1 MIPGGVYLFTA
12 LEERIEMR
20 MPCQPKLV
28 VGAIVL
34 ALGAVAPVPLSAQTR
49 TQTTLPDETP
59 RVLIVAFRSP
69 EKGAGPQLGE
79 NVRTKLQADIP
90 MKQLY
95 VIPKATICANLEASG
110 FPCDSMPDAI
120 TSRLLAT
127 SLRADFYVDG
137 TVTKTATGYQSN
149 ARLVLARDNSMVQPL
164 PAASGNKLGDIAS
177 QLSKSILEARKELPD
192 ERACETKL
200 TSGDATGAITAAKA
214 AIALYPNSTIGRVC
228 LANALLKQNAPADS
242 VIAVASKVVELDPHN
257 RPALIMLGDAYAGK
271 NDLNHAVEAWTNLIA
286 SYPKDVQLV
295 STVVNKIGQ
304 SGQAA
309 AAKPIIVKA
318 VDENP
323 GDPDLVHLKWLI
335 LLATKDCAEATVA
348 GEQMVKTD
356 TAAADTTFFLRQS
369 ACYASANDS
378 QKAAETAAH
387 GVAKFKN
394 NAALWSLYAQTL
406 RLAGQLPQSLAAAQ
420 TAVKLDPKTEHGF
433 LRIAQA
439 QIDLNQPDSAV
450 ATLRQAVAS
459 GEDKATVAQFLLV
472 VGNKAYKD
480 AAAVDPIIR
489 PNMQRAEMILAAS
502 DSISPTPAAKFV
514 LGVAAFKIGD
524 SAVRE
529 NQKAKQCDLAKLAE
543 SSFLTAQINVAAG
556 GSIDPK
562 TAQQLL
568 SALEQYRPAVEGQI
582 KKFCK

>member
-1 MIPGGVYLFTA
+1 M
-12 LEERIEMR
+12 RIT
-20 MPCQPKLV
+20 CQPKLA
-28 VGAIVL
+28 VGAIAL
-34 ALGAVAPVPLSAQTR
+34 ALGAVTAAPLSAQTR
-49 TQTTLPDETP
+49 TQEKLPDETP

-79 NVRTKLQADIP
+79 NIRTRLQSDIP
-90 MKQLY
+90 IKQLY
-95 VIPKATICANLEASG
+95 VIPKTTICANLQASG

-127 SLRADFYVDG
+127 ALRADFYVDG
-137 TVTKTATGYQSN
+137 TVTKTATGYQAN
-149 ARLVLARDNSMVQPL
+149 PRLVLARDNSMVQPL
-164 PAASGNKLGDIAS
+164 PQATGNKLGDVAS
-177 QLSKSILEARKELPD
+177 QISKAILDARKELPD
-192 ERACETKL
+192 ERKCETTL
-200 TSGDATGAITAAKA
+200 AAGNAADAITSAKA
-214 AIALYPNSTIGRVC
+214 AIAAYPQSTIGRVC

-242 VIAVASKVVELDPHN
+242 VIAVASKVVEIDPHN

-271 NDLNHAVEAWTNLIA
+271 NDFNHAVEAWTNLIA

-295 STVVNKIGQ
+295 ATVVNKIGQ

-318 VDENP
+318 VEENP

-335 LLATKDCAEATVA
+335 LLATKDCAEATQA
-348 GEQMVKTD
+348 GELMVKTD
-356 TAAADTTFFLRQS
+356 TAAADSTFFLRQS
-369 ACYASANDS
+369 ACYASANDP
-378 QKAAETAAH
+378 QKAAETAAR

-439 QIDLNQPDSAV
+439 QIDLNQPDSAI
-450 ATLRQAVAS
+450 ATLHQAVAS
-459 GEDKATVAQFLLV
+459 GEDKATVGQFLLV
-472 VGNKAYKD
+472 LGNKAYKSASSD
-480 AAAVDPIIR
+480 TAKSSADSVKMREDFQHAVT
-489 PNMQRAEMILAAS
+489 ILAAS
-502 DSISPTPAAKFV
+502 DSISPSPQAKFV
-514 LGVAAFKIGD
+514 LGVSAFKVGD
-524 SAVRE
+524 LAIRE

-543 SSFLTAQINVAAG
+543 SSFLTAQINIAAG
-556 GSIDPK
+556 GSVDAK

>member
-1 MIPGGVYLFTA
+1 MGLVGVYLFTA
-12 LEERIEMR
+12 LEVRIEMR
-20 MPCQPKLV
+20 MTRQPKLV
-28 VGAIVL
+28 VGAIAL
-34 ALGAVAPVPLSAQTR
+34 ALGAVASAPLSAQSR
-49 TQTTLPDETP
+49 TTTTLPDETP
-59 RVLIVAFRSP
+59 RALVVAFRSP
-69 EKGAGPQLGE
+69 EKGAGTQLGE
-79 NVRTKLQADIP
+79 QVRTKLQSDIP
-90 MKQLY
+90 IKQMY
-95 VIPKATICANLEASG
+95 VIPKTTICANLEASG

-137 TVTKTATGYQSN
+137 LVSKTATGYKSD

-164 PAASGNKLGDIAS
+164 PSASGNKLGDVAS
-177 QLSKSILEARKELPD
+177 QISKSILEARKQLGD
-192 ERACETKL
+192 ERKCEVAVAA
-200 TSGDATGAITAAKA
+200 GNAPDAIAAAKS
-214 AIALYPNSTIGRVC
+214 AIATYPQSTIGRVC
-228 LANALLKQNAPADS
+228 LANAMLKQNATPDS
-242 VIAVASKVVELDPHN
+242 VIAVASKVTEIDPKN
-257 RPALIMLGDAYAGK
+257 RPALIMLGDAYATK
-271 NDLNHAVEAWTNLIA
+271 NDLNHAVESWTKLIA
-286 SYPKDVQLV
+286 AYPKDVQLV

-335 LLATKDCAEATVA
+335 LLATKDCGEATAA

-356 TAAADTTFFLRQS
+356 TSAADTTFFLRQS
-369 ACYASANDS
+369 ACYASGNEP
-378 QKAAETAAH
+378 QKAAETAAR

-394 NAALWSLYAQTL
+394 NAQLWSLYAQTL

-420 TAVKLDPKTEHGF
+420 QAVKLDPKTEHGY

-439 QIDLNQPDSAV
+439 QIDLNQPDSAIG
-450 ATLRQAVAS
+450 TLKQAIAA
-459 GEDKATVAQFLLV
+459 GEDKATVGQFLLV
-472 VGNKAYKD
+472 LGNKAYKD
-480 AAAVDPIIR
+480 ASAATPPKREDL
-489 PNMQRAEMILAAS
+489 QRAEAILAAS
-502 DSISPTPAAKFV
+502 DSIAPSPAAKFV
-514 LGVAAFKIGD
+514 LGVAAFKVGD

-529 NQKAKQCDLAKLAE
+529 NQTAKSCDLAKLAE

-568 SALEQYRPAVEGQI
+568 SALEQYRPAVAGQL

>member
-1 MIPGGVYLFTA
+1 MFTA
-12 LEERIEMR
+12 LEVRNEMR
-20 MPCQPKLV
+20 MTCQSKLV
-28 VGAIVL
+28 LGVIAVSLNAFAPGGLLAQARKTEVL
-34 ALGAVAPVPLSAQTR
+34 S
-49 TQTTLPDETP
+49 DETP
-59 RVLIVAFRSP
+59 RALVVAFRGT
-69 EKGAGPQLGE
+69 EKGSGPQLGE

-90 MKQLY
+90 IKQMY

-137 TVTKTATGYQSN
+137 IVSKTATGYKAD

-164 PAASGNKLGDIAS
+164 PPATGNKLGDIAA
-177 QLSKSILEARKELPD
+177 QISKSILDVRKELPD
-192 ERACETKL
+192 ERLCETKL
-200 TSGDATGAITAAKA
+200 AKGDVAGAIVSAKA
-214 AIALYPNSTIGRVC
+214 AITAYPQSTIGRVC
-228 LANALLKQNAPADS
+228 LANALLKQNTSQDS
-242 VIAVASKVVELDPHN
+242 VIAVANQVIAIDPRS
-257 RPALIMLGDAYAGK
+257 RPSLIMLGDAYAQK
-271 NDLNHAVEAWTNLIA
+271 NDLNHAVEAWTKLIA

-309 AAKPIIVKA
+309 AAKPIIVAA
-318 VDENP
+318 VDSNP

-335 LLATKDCAEATVA
+335 LLATKECGEATAA
-348 GEQMVKTD
+348 GEQMIKTD

-369 ACYASANDS
+369 ACYASANDP
-378 QKAAETAAH
+378 QKAAATAAL

-420 TAVKLDPKTEHGF
+420 TAVKLDPKTEHGY

-439 QIDLNQPDSAV
+439 QIDLNQPDSAI
-450 ATLRQAVAS
+450 ATLKQSVAS
-459 GEDKATVAQFLLV
+459 GEDKATVGQFLLV
-472 VGNKAYKD
+472 LGNKAYKD
-480 AAAVDPIIR
+480 ASAAVISTSDSLKIR
-489 PNMQRAEMILAAS
+489 RDSFQKAAVILAAS
-502 DSISPTPAAKFV
+502 DSIAPSPAAKFV
-514 LGVAAFKIGD
+514 LGVSAFKVGD
-524 SAVRE
+524 AAVRD
-529 NQKAKQCDLAKLAE
+529 NQAQKQCDLAKLSE
-543 SSFLTAQINVAAG
+543 SSFLTAQINIAAG

-568 SALEQYRPAVEGQI
+568 SALEQYRPAVSGQM

>member
-1 MIPGGVYLFTA
+1 MT
-12 LEERIEMR
+12 
-20 MPCQPKLV
+20 CQPKLA
-28 VGAIVL
+28 VGAIAL
-34 ALGAVAPVPLSAQTR
+34 ALGAATAASVSAQTR
-49 TQTTLPDETP
+49 TQEKLPDETP

-79 NVRTKLQADIP
+79 NIRTKLQSDIP
-90 MKQLY
+90 IKQLY
-95 VIPKATICANLEASG
+95 VIPKTTICANLQASG

-127 SLRADFYVDG
+127 ALRADFYVDG

-164 PAASGNKLGDIAS
+164 PQVTGNKLGDVAS
-177 QLSKSILEARKELPD
+177 ALSKAILEARKELPD
-192 ERACETKL
+192 ETKCESTLRA
-200 TSGDATGAITAAKA
+200 GNAADAITAAKA
-214 AIALYPNSTIGRVC
+214 AIAAYPQSTIGRVC
-228 LANALLKQNAPADS
+228 LANALIKQNAPPDS

-257 RPALIMLGDAYAGK
+257 RPALIMLGDIYAQK

-295 STVVNKIGQ
+295 ATVVNKIGQ

-318 VDENP
+318 VEENP

-335 LLATKDCAEATVA
+335 LLATKDCAEATQA
-348 GEQMVKTD
+348 GELMVKSD
-356 TAAADTTFFLRQS
+356 TAAADSTFFLRQS
-369 ACYASANDS
+369 ACYASANDP
-378 QKAAETAAH
+378 QKASETAAR

-439 QIDLNQPDSAV
+439 QMDLNQPDSAM
-450 ATLRQAVAS
+450 ATLRQAVAA
-459 GEDKATVAQFLLV
+459 GEDKATVGQFFLV
-472 VGNKAYKD
+472 LGNKAYKD
-480 AAAVDPIIR
+480 ASAEQPKTREDSVKLRGDFQHAESLLAV
-489 PNMQRAEMILAAS
+489 S
-502 DSISPTPAAKFV
+502 DSTAPSAPAKFV
-514 LGVAAFKIGD
+514 LGVSAFKIGD
-524 SAVRE
+524 LAIRL
-529 NQKAKQCDLAKLAE
+529 NQKDKQCDDAKLAE
-543 SSFLTAQINVAAG
+543 SSFLTAQINIAAG
-556 GSIDPK
+556 GSVDPK

-568 SALEQYRPAVEGQI
+568 AALEQYRPAVEGQI
-582 KKFCK
+582 KKYCK